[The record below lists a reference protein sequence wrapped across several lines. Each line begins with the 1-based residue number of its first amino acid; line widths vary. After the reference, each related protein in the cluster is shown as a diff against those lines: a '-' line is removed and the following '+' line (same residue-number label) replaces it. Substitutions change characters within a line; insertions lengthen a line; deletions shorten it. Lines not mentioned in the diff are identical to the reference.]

1 MKELSLS
8 PTPSQHW
15 DIFCT
20 VVDNYGDI
28 GVTWRL
34 AKQLADE
41 YQLAVNL
48 WVDDLRSFQF
58 ILPELDIELVE
69 QTHQRVNII
78 KWQQPLTRQWQA
90 GAALI
95 EAFACELPDEITAAT
110 ASVSPFPLWINLEY
124 LSAEVWIDDCH
135 GLNSPVK
142 NGVKKRFFFP
152 GFSEKSGGLLC
163 EADLFERR
171 DAWRRNNQRFS
182 LYERLGI
189 DSVQPEDQ
197 VISLFSYETSAIN
210 AMCQQLID
218 GERVTHLLVPRGR
231 ALTSVAD
238 ALATTT
244 EQLFQQRHYLQGKLA
259 LHVLPMTNQ
268 EQYDQ
273 LLWSCDFN
281 IVRGEDSFLRAQWA
295 GKPFIWHIYPQDE
308 DAHIDKLQAFMQRYC
323 QLLPLDAANTWQQLN
338 LAFNQNAPSVFSDN
352 WQSLQHHG
360 VTLAQHAEIWP
371 KTAISYA
378 DLAKRLVQMVKNG

>member
-1 MKELSLS
+1 MNNVSAS
-8 PTPSQHW
+8 PTLGQHW

-34 AKQLADE
+34 AKQLANE
-41 YQLAVNL
+41 YQQPVNL

-58 ILPELDIELVE
+58 ILPELDITLIE
-69 QTHQRVNII
+69 QQHHHVNII
-78 KWQQPLTRQWQA
+78 KWDQPLSRPWQA
-90 GAALI
+90 GSVLI
-95 EAFACELPDEITAAT
+95 EAFACDLPAEIIDAT
-110 ASVSPFPLWINLEY
+110 ATLKPFPQWINLEY
-124 LSAEVWIDDCH
+124 LSAESWIDDCH
-135 GLNSPVK
+135 GLNSPVR

-163 EADLFERR
+163 ENYLFEQR
-171 DAWRRNNQRFS
+171 DAWQTNNKRVQ
-182 LYERLGI
+182 LLQRLGV
-189 DSVQPEDQ
+189 DSLSENER
-197 VISLFSYETSAIN
+197 VISLFSYESSAIN
-210 AMCQQLID
+210 ALCQQLIS
-218 GERVTHLLVPRGR
+218 GQQLTHLLVPQGR

-244 EQLFQQRHYLQGKLA
+244 AELVKQQHYYQGQLA
-259 LHVLPMTNQ
+259 LHILPMTNQ

-308 DAHIDKLQAFMQRYC
+308 NAHIDKLQAFMQRYC
-323 QLLPLDAANTWQQLN
+323 QQLPLDAANTWQQLN
-338 LAFNQNAPSVFSDN
+338 LAFNQNDPLAFSMN
-352 WQSLQHHG
+352 WQMLQHHE
-360 VTLAQHAEIWP
+360 VTLDKHAKIWP
-371 KTAISYA
+371 KTAINHA